1 MDTATTD
8 GSLKDKVVLITGASR
23 GVGAACALALARAGA
38 HLALAAKTV
47 DPHPRLPGTLGEVA
61 AGVRALGRE
70 AIILPTDVRDEA
82 QVEEMVAATARHF
95 GRLDALINNAGA
107 IFLAPVAE
115 WPTKRFD
122 LVVGVNVRAA
132 FLASRAAIPHLR
144 ERGGHVLMM
153 SPPVNFKAA
162 PGKAP
167 YLTSKIG
174 MTLLAAAIDAEEPDI
189 AAHALWPVTAIQTAA
204 TEVFGLGT
212 PETWRTPEILADATV
227 SLLRRD
233 PRSST
238 FKAWLDEEVLALDGV
253 TDLSRYNVVAGTTPP
268 PLSVTM
274 VDPDW
279 SSR

>member
-1 MDTATTD
+1 MITGDLT
-8 GSLKDKVVLITGASR
+8 DKVVLITGASR
-23 GVGAACALALARAGA
+23 GIGASCALALARAGA
-38 HLALAAKTV
+38 HVALASKTV
-47 DPHPRLPGTLGEVA
+47 DPHPRLPGTLGDVA
-61 AGVRALGRE
+61 AQVEALGRQ
-70 AIILPTDVRDEA
+70 ALILQTDVRDEA
-82 QVEEMVAATARHF
+82 QVEAMVAATVARF
-95 GRLDALINNAGA
+95 GRLDALVNNAGA
-107 IFLAPVAE
+107 IYLAPVAE

-144 ERGGHVLMM
+144 ERGGHILMM
-153 SPPVNFKAA
+153 SPPVNAKAA

-204 TEVFGLGT
+204 TEVFGLGS
-212 PETWRTPEILADATV
+212 PEEWRTPEILADATV

-233 PRSST
+233 PRTCS
-238 FKAWLDEEVLALDGV
+238 FRAWLDEDVLAEDGI
-253 TDLSRYNVVAGTTPP
+253 TDLSRYNVVPGTSPG
-268 PLSVTM
+268 PLSVAL

-279 SSR
+279 TRG